1 VSTQCI
7 EAGVDVDF
15 PFVLRALA
23 PLDAIAQAAG
33 RCNRNGKATTG
44 QVRVFVPE
52 DEGYPD
58 ATYRQAAAVT
68 RSLLKELG
76 PTGMDI
82 HEPSLYDTYFQKLY
96 GISNPEL
103 QKVEIQEAIQRQ
115 DFVDVANKYRI
126 IANDAVNVFVPYGS
140 INFEEMIAEVHVSGI
155 TRHWINR
162 VRPYTISIF
171 RPRKEAPM
179 WQYVERAPIKHGE
192 YADDWLIYLR
202 KEHYDNLR
210 GLVPPASMDCLIG

>member
-33 RCNRNGKATTG
+33 RCNRNGKTAIAH
-44 QVRVFVPE
+44 VRVFVPE
-52 DEGYPD
+52 DEDYPD
-58 ATYRQAAAVT
+58 ATYRQASAVT
-68 RSLLKELG
+68 RSLLKQLG
-76 PTGMDI
+76 PSGMDI
-82 HEPSLYDTYFQKLY
+82 HNPPLYDTYYQKLY
-96 GISNPEL
+96 GISNPEF
-103 QKVEIQEAIQRQ
+103 QKIEIQEAIQRQ

-126 IANDAVNVFVPYGS
+126 IANDAVNVFVPYGP
-140 INFEEMIAEVHVSGI
+140 IDFEEMISEIHITGL

-162 VRPYTISIF
+162 VRAYTISMF
-171 RPRKEAPM
+171 RPKKETAI
-179 WQYVERAPIKHGE
+179 WQYVERAPVKRGE
-192 YADDWLIYLR
+192 YSDDWLIYLR
-202 KEHYDNLR
+202 KEHYDSLR